1 MPMKLEDLDAIQT
14 IYTMVQEVCNDSERH
29 NDDRLVQSFEDDN
42 EKCSAKFPSMK
53 GKCPKEPC
61 TMTSCT
67 EAGAVCN
74 GCALGVNCN
83 YCM

>member
-1 MPMKLEDLDAIQT
+1 MVKCFEDFVHL
-14 IYTMVQEVCNDSERH
+14 V
-29 NDDRLVQSFEDDN
+29 DRNQWSGACIVLKQFGLFFSIVVQSFEDDN

-67 EAGAVCN
+67 EAGAVCK
-74 GCALGVNCN
+74 
-83 YCM
+83 